1 MKRSLAYCFLY
12 FSTDYPSWRKF
23 SARGTDMNAMK
34 TAFRRL
40 SRPVFSHLTGFKTT
54 FTLFPLFPLIS
65 PRVCLFSR
73 RLLTRTARLGT
84 GWGFVK
90 SRTTLISPGEAAASE
105 TKFPYRSVHRS
116 HRRKKFAFRI
126 TREASERESAPF
138 RSPRANRGKWPA
150 DRFFRLRRW
159 WGSSEYIREIY
170 QIFPNTRDRHVSRRR
185 MKENSRR
192 LAEIDCYRLRANLA
206 QI

>member
-34 TAFRRL
+34 IAFRRL

-54 FTLFPLFPLIS
+54 FTLFPLFSLIS
-65 PRVCLFSR
+65 SRVCLFSR
-73 RLLTRTARLGT
+73 RLLTRTAWLGT

-116 HRRKKFAFRI
+116 HRRKKFAFWI
-126 TREASERESAPF
+126 TREASERE
-138 RSPRANRGKWPA
+138 RERARPSGCLELTEENGRPIVSFDFSGDEVLRNTSEKFTKFSQILAIEEWRKICAALRG
-150 DRFFRLRRW
+150 
-159 WGSSEYIREIY
+159 
-170 QIFPNTRDRHVSRRR
+170 
-185 MKENSRR
+185 
-192 LAEIDCYRLRANLA
+192 
-206 QI
+206 